1 MVSLI
6 GVALMLVIAFTFSS
20 HKKSIN
26 WRTVGGAFAIQALVG
41 ALVLYFPPGIQF
53 LLALT
58 GYVENIISYS
68 QDGITFIFGPL
79 PCTMH
84 LHPCDPY
91 RDIEIFITTFSH
103 KFGVTR

>member
-41 ALVLYFPPGIQF
+41 ALVLYF
-53 LLALT
+53 
-58 GYVENIISYS
+58 
-68 QDGITFIFGPL
+68 
-79 PCTMH
+79 C
-84 LHPCDPY
+84 
-91 RDIEIFITTFSH
+91 
-103 KFGVTR
+103 